1 MLDWLAYPLPARRDR
16 RGDRVRRRAFR
27 AALSSAAAAWAL
39 AAAAYKIVASI
50 SAMALFIVL
59 TDDALSHDIYTGVFG
74 KQVWPCCGG
83 NDCAATIYREIG
95 GRFEFLTREN
105 EWIEIPV
112 DQITFLPIAGDD
124 PAIRPVSDE
133 SHRAH
138 LCYFQQYDSNHVPDI
153 GTPLSNGRETIYLLC
168 AFIPPGGG

>member
-1 MLDWLAYPLPARRDR
+1 M
-16 RGDRVRRRAFR
+16 RRRAFR
-27 AALSSAAAAWAL
+27 AALSSAVAAWAL
-39 AAAAYKIVASI
+39 AAAAVQIVASI
-50 SAMALFIVL
+50 SATTLLLVL
-59 TDDALSHDIYTGVFG
+59 THAAFSHDIYTGVFG
-74 KQVWPCCGG
+74 KQRWPCCGG
-83 NDCAATIYREIG
+83 NDCAATIYRESG

-112 DQITFLPIAGDD
+112 AHITFLPIAGDD

-138 LCYFQQYDSNHVPDI
+138 LCYFQPYAFDSNHVPDI
-153 GTPLSNGRETIYLLC
+153 GALFSNGRETIYLLC